1 MTTLSNRRMVNPR
14 AYFARMNQ
22 NRGDNSWLT
31 EAQLM
36 RGTEE
41 FFKSNNYSNVE
52 YNKTLDQGGRT
63 FSSPIIASK
72 ETDDE
77 TQKKS
82 EMIVTIFKP
91 KIKYYDLGF
100 FGLVESLTLDIL
112 DNYEQTNL
120 MLVTDSLSYFPTLKN
135 EQISVEIENMM
146 RDGLFIL
153 FLNHRFSYALFDRY
167 ENMTKPIPVYD

>member
-1 MTTLSNRRMVNPR
+1 MVSPR
-14 AYFARMNQ
+14 AYFARMNE
-22 NRGDNSWLT
+22 NRGDDSWLT

-63 FSSPIIASK
+63 FSSPIVASK
-72 ETDDE
+72 ETSDE
-77 TQKKS
+77 NQNS
-82 EMIVTIFKP
+82 ETIVTIFKS
-91 KIKYYDLGF
+91 KIKQYDLGF

-120 MLVTDSLSYFPTLKN
+120 MLVTDSLSYFPILKN

-146 RDGLFIL
+146 RDGLFVL
-153 FLNHRFSYALFDRY
+153 FLNHRFTYALFDRF
-167 ENMTKPIPVYD
+167 ENMTKPIPIYD